1 MTGPSPVTKEKL
13 FLFSVLIAMGA
24 GWGATQPLSKV
35 AVSEG
40 YRFFGLIF
48 WQSVISCLILGAVQ
62 ILRRRPLRVTPAGLA
77 VFLFVSLVGT
87 VIPNAT
93 SYEAI
98 RHLPSGL
105 TSILLALI
113 PMVAFPVALA
123 LGNERFQWTR
133 LIGLALGLAGVA
145 LIVGPEASLPE
156 RAAIVFV
163 PLSLISVLCYA
174 FEGNV
179 LARWGTAGMDPIEV
193 LFGATLLSTLF
204 ALVLA
209 LATGQFID
217 PRGPWG
223 APDLALVATSSIGI
237 IVYTLY
243 VWMVVRAGPVFAGQ
257 VSYLVTG
264 FGVLWSILFL
274 GERYSG
280 YIWAAMGLMLLG
292 LFFVQPRPRLTED
305 PLLVP
310 DKDAK
315 LSANG

>member
-1 MTGPSPVTKEKL
+1 MTRETL
-13 FLFSVLIAMGA
+13 FLFGVLIAMGA
-24 GWGATQPLSKV
+24 GWGATQPLSKI

-48 WQSVISCLILGAVQ
+48 WQSVIGCLILGAVL
-62 ILRRRPLRVTPAGLA
+62 IYRRKPLRLTRAGA
-77 VFLFVSLVGT
+77 FVFLFVSLIGT

-93 SYEAI
+93 SYEAV
-98 RHLPSGL
+98 RHLPAGL

-113 PMVAFPVALA
+113 PMVAFPVALL
-123 LGNERFQWTR
+123 LGNERFQVRR
-133 LIGLALGLAGVA
+133 LIGLALGLCGVA

-156 RAAIVFV
+156 RAAIIFV

-174 FEGNV
+174 CEGNV

-193 LFGATLLSTLF
+193 LFGATLLSTVF
-204 ALVLA
+204 AFILA
-209 LATGQFID
+209 LGTGQFID

-223 APDLALVATSSIGI
+223 APDLALIATSTVSI

-280 YIWAAMGLMLLG
+280 WVWAAMGLMLLG
-292 LFFVQPRPRLTED
+292 LFFVQPRPRLATD
-305 PLLVP
+305 PLLAP
-310 DKDAK
+310 GKDAK

>member
-1 MTGPSPVTKEKL
+1 
-13 FLFSVLIAMGA
+13 MGA

-48 WQSVISCLILGAVQ
+48 WQSVIGCLVLGALQVY
-62 ILRRRPLRVTPAGLA
+62 RRKPLRITRAGII

-98 RHLPSGL
+98 RHLPAGL
-105 TSILLALI
+105 TSMLLALI

-123 LGNERFQWTR
+123 LGNERFQFNR
-133 LIGLALGLAGVA
+133 LIGLGLGLAGVL

-156 RAAIVFV
+156 RAVIVFV
-163 PLSLISVLCYA
+163 PLSLVSVLCYA

-179 LARWGTAGMDPIEV
+179 LARWGTADMDPIEV
-193 LFGATLLSTLF
+193 LFGATVLSAAF
-204 ALVLA
+204 GLVLA
-209 LATGQFID
+209 VGTGQFID

-223 APDLALVATSSIGI
+223 APDAALIATSTISIV
-237 IVYTLY
+237 VYTTY

-274 GERYSG
+274 GETYSG
-280 YIWAAMGLMLLG
+280 WLWAALGLMLLG
-292 LFFVQPRPRLTED
+292 LFFVQPRPRAPQA
-305 PLLVP
+305 PLLAP
-310 DKDAK
+310 GKDAK
-315 LSANG
+315 LTPNG